1 MNQMTSAEF
10 KRLLNQPQV
19 IDNKKITEP
28 LSILGNGFTHDIIIT
43 DCVFCE
49 IVEFNKSRFFKS
61 ITFENCTFEKEVH
74 LNSVEIIGEF
84 RLKSCSFTDEVI
96 YKDLI
101 LAGFN
106 ITETHFKDILFSGY
120 LKNNAIK
127 NEEVSFENSYFQ
139 KVEFN
144 NLECDKIIRLR
155 DVQTSML
162 TINKSNFYA
171 DLSFGYFENEQNF
184 FADDVYFVS
193 SKFYQRID
201 FYSGNIE
208 ERLDIH
214 KVEFEEQVVIR
225 REFDIKSISFTE
237 IRAKHNVSI
246 DFQDNFEYL
255 RFCDCW
261 FNSSLTV
268 HCFEKLS
275 YYKKSVTINFD
286 GVIYG
291 NYIIEEIPTIS
302 VDLSCIN
309 FGNIIFHNIDT
320 KFILLTR
327 FFNYNKLF
335 FNSIRY
341 NSTFNILV
349 VSDSNIGNTEFE
361 NIDFRKFN
369 EIVIVKSDVSNML
382 LTNSLFPKKIQIKS
396 KEPRLGFEVPEIEK
410 INDNMYFRDS
420 YRQLKMAMEKMGNK
434 YYSLIYK
441 SKEMY
446 YQRKELK
453 WGPDKVL
460 LYINYLSNNNGTS
473 WIRGV
478 VFTLTCAAIA
488 FLILNSQRINPLF
501 YWTFKTTYLDTFE
514 VFKVGLKSYISFIS
528 SYPVLRIADIK
539 ESWFVDLII
548 LLARV
553 FVSVGIYQ
561 TISAF
566 RKYGNK

>member
-1 MNQMTSAEF
+1 MTSSEF
-10 KRLLNQPQV
+10 MRLLNQPQR

-28 LSILGNGFTHDIIIT
+28 IDVLGIGIIHDIIIR

-49 IVEFNKSRFFKS
+49 TVEFSKSRFFKS
-61 ITFENCTFEKEVH
+61 LTIENCTFEKGFR
-74 LNSVEIIGEF
+74 LNLIEILGEF
-84 RLKSCSFTDEVI
+84 ILKSCSFADEVI
-96 YKDLI
+96 FKDLI
-101 LAGFN
+101 LAGFK
-106 ITETHFKDILFSGY
+106 ITETHFKDLLFTGY

-127 NEEVSFENSYFQ
+127 NEEVSFENSFFQ

-144 NLECDKIIRLR
+144 DLECNKIIRLR
-155 DVQTSML
+155 DIQTNTL
-162 TINKSNFYA
+162 TISKSNFYA

-193 SKFYQRID
+193 SKFYQRVD
-201 FYSGNIE
+201 LYSGKIE
-208 ERLDIH
+208 GRFHIH

-225 REFDIKSISFTE
+225 REIEINSIDFTE

-268 HCFEKLS
+268 HNFEKLTS
-275 YYKKSVTINFD
+275 YSKSVSIDFD

-291 NYIIEEIPTIS
+291 NYIIEEIPTTSIGM
-302 VDLSCIN
+302 SCNN

-320 KFILLTR
+320 KFIILSR

-335 FNSIRY
+335 FNSVRY
-341 NSTFNILV
+341 NSNFNILV
-349 VSDSNIGNTEFE
+349 VFDSNIGNTEFE
-361 NIDFRKFN
+361 NVDFRKFD
-369 EIVIVKSDVSNML
+369 EVVIVKSDVSNML
-382 LTNSLFPKKIQIKS
+382 LTNSLFPKNIQIKS
-396 KEPRLGFEVPEIEK
+396 KAPRLGYEIPELER

-420 YRQLKMAMEKMGNK
+420 YRQLKVAMEKMGNR

-453 WGPDKVL
+453 WGPDKIL
-460 LYINYLSNNNGTS
+460 LYINYLSNNNGIS
-473 WIRGV
+473 WLRGI

-488 FLILNSQRINPLF
+488 FVILNSQRANPLF
-501 YWTFKTTYLDTFE
+501 YWTFDTTLLDSYE
-514 VFKVGLKSYISFIS
+514 AFKVGIKSYISYIS
-528 SYPVLRIADIK
+528 SYPVLKIEDIK
-539 ESWFVDLII
+539 YSWLVDLTI
-548 LLARV
+548 LLSRI
-553 FVSVGIYQ
+553 FVSIGIYQ
-561 TISAF
+561 TIAAF
-566 RKYGNK
+566 RKYANR